1 MTEIATPADAAGGDG
16 PQRTDVGARAFPPP
30 TLAHFG
36 LAAALVGLG
45 DFALFDVTPGAAAG
59 LFSAAL
65 IISMAILNP
74 DLLEWRAGIS
84 IFVALLIGCAAI
96 IEEPSFLTLGSG
108 IAGLAAF
115 AVGTEPCAAA
125 VNAAVWLQRAVAY
138 LLHGCFRLP
147 IDILTMP
154 RWASGQRWSK
164 AVVAAGW
171 IWFVPLTLSVIFLAL
186 FSAANPVLSS
196 WLALIGDVDLH
207 LPSAARLGFWIVLAT
222 IVWGALRGSPGS
234 GEASS
239 QTAATPNLGDFELV
253 TNAIRKGLLS
263 PAAVCRSLLL
273 FNAVFAVQNGL
284 DLRYLWGEEALPEGV
299 TYAAYA
305 HAGTYPLAVSA
316 LLAAGFVLLAFPSRL
331 RGRGSRTAA
340 ALMYLW
346 MTQSVFLVASAIARM
361 GLYIEAYALTH
372 QRILGLIVMALIAAG
387 LILVALRIAFSKSNV
402 WLINA
407 NALVLIGT
415 LYVAGFVDFN
425 RIIADH
431 NVANCREMGGNGV
444 PLDAP
449 YLQSLGPSALPAA
462 RRYLSSPETLGSPK
476 AWLVRSTAG
485 NLEIEL
491 QARQSDWRSWTYR
504 GYRLQGQKQAH

>member
-1 MTEIATPADAAGGDG
+1 M
-16 PQRTDVGARAFPPP
+16 
-30 TLAHFG
+30 G
-36 LAAALVGLG
+36 LAAALVALG
-45 DFALFDVTPGAAAG
+45 DLALYDVTPGAAAG

-65 IISMAILNP
+65 ILSMAVLNP
-74 DLLEWRAGIS
+74 FLLERRAGIV
-84 IFVALLIGCAAI
+84 IFMVLLIGCAAFL
-96 IEEPSFLTLGSG
+96 EEPSFLALGTG

-115 AVGTEPCAAA
+115 AVGSQPLAAA
-125 VNAAVWLQRAVAY
+125 SVEVWLERAFAY
-138 LLHGCFRLP
+138 LLQLGFRLP
-147 IDILTMP
+147 VDIITMP
-154 RWASGQRWSK
+154 RWAGGQRWSK

-171 IWFVPLTLSVIFLAL
+171 VWLVPLTLSIIFLAL
-186 FSAANPVLSS
+186 FSAANPVLSR
-196 WLALIGDVDLH
+196 WIGLIGDVDLH
-207 LPSAARLGFWIVLAT
+207 LPSAARLGFWIVLAAL
-222 IVWGALRGSPGS
+222 IWGALRGSPRP
-234 GEASS
+234 GEESA
-239 QTAATPNLGDFELV
+239 QTAVSPNHSDVSLV

-263 PAAVCRSLLL
+263 PATVCRSLLL
-273 FNAVFAVQNGL
+273 FNAVFAIQNGL
-284 DLRYLWGEEALPEGV
+284 DLSYLWAAQALPEGV

-346 MTQSVFLVASAIARM
+346 MAQSVFLVASAIARM

-372 QRILGLIVMALIAAG
+372 QRVLGLIVMALIAAG

-415 LYVAGFVDFN
+415 LYVASFVDFN
-425 RIIADH
+425 RIIAEH

-444 PLDAP
+444 PLDVP
-449 YLQSLGPSALPAA
+449 YMQSLGPSALPAA
-462 RRYLSSPETLGSPK
+462 RRYLSSHETLGSPK
-476 AWLVRSTAG
+476 AWLVRTAAG
-485 NLEIEL
+485 KLEIEL

-504 GYRLQGQKQAH
+504 GYRLQGQKQVH